1 MSLLHFNQL
10 LMEVDRPMFNQT
22 FTVAGSS
29 LRLLK
34 PGERGVV
41 TRLNVMNDVAAQKL
55 RAIGIAPGTSITVEQ
70 RFPRFVV
77 RIGGNRFTLSETVIN
92 AVYVRVSSTQVSR
105 TRTRTTTAVI

>member
-1 MSLLHFNQL
+1 
-10 LMEVDRPMFNQT
+10 MFNQT

-41 TRLNVMNDVAAQKL
+41 TRLKATNDLTTQKL
-55 RAIGIAPGTSITVEQ
+55 RAIGITPGIAITVEQ

-77 RIGGNRFTLSETVIN
+77 RIGRDRFTLSETVMN
-92 AVYVRVSSTQVSR
+92 AVYVRVDSTRVSE
-105 TRTRTTTAVI
+105 TRRMTTAVIK

>member
-1 MSLLHFNQL
+1 
-10 LMEVDRPMFNQT
+10 MFNQT

-41 TRLNVMNDVAAQKL
+41 TRLKATNDVTTQKL
-55 RAIGIAPGTSITVEQ
+55 RAIGITPGTSITVEQ

-77 RIGGNRFTLSETVIN
+77 RIGGDRFTLSETVMN
-92 AVYVRVSSTQVSR
+92 AVYVRVGSTRVGEAR
-105 TRTRTTTAVI
+105 RIMTTAMN

>member
-1 MSLLHFNQL
+1 
-10 LMEVDRPMFNQT
+10 MFNQT

-41 TRLNVMNDVAAQKL
+41 TRLKATNDVAAQKL
-55 RAIGIAPGTSITVEQ
+55 RAIGITPGTSITVEQ

-77 RIGGNRFTLSETVIN
+77 RIGGNRLTLSETVIN
-92 AVYVRVSSTQVSR
+92 AVYVRISSPQVSGNR
-105 TRTRTTTAVI
+105 RMTMTAVN

>member
-1 MSLLHFNQL
+1 
-10 LMEVDRPMFNQT
+10 MFNQT

-41 TRLNVMNDVAAQKL
+41 TRLKATNDVTMQKL

-77 RIGGNRFTLSETVIN
+77 RIGSDRLTLSETVIN
-92 AVYVRVSSTQVSR
+92 AVYVRVSSTRVSEAR
-105 TRTRTTTAVI
+105 RMTTTAMN